1 MTSNHESNIY
11 LLVNLLFLSFVF
23 LCSVH
28 VFMITETIFI
38 GSAERPPNT
47 LCQHGPN
54 HETQN
59 ISWTIHRPFCI
70 DNDNNHHHHQH
81 NHRHRGLWRSNSKN
95 YWSGRSARKE
105 RRCSQ
110 IGGRP
115 LKAKLGTINK
125 YLEIL
130 ARTASQ
136 GWEGMQPM
144 LMIFLFHIKKIVW
157 QCHMRIL
164 SNIVT
169 NHS

>member
-1 MTSNHESNIY
+1 MTSDHESNIF
-11 LLVNLLFLSFVF
+11 LLVNFFFLFIMFCACF
-23 LCSVH
+23 
-28 VFMITETIFI
+28 FMITETIFI

-54 HETQN
+54 HETQY
-59 ISWTIHRPFCI
+59 ISWTIHLFALNIIIITAGCEDP
-70 DNDNNHHHHQH
+70 
-81 NHRHRGLWRSNSKN
+81 NSKY
-95 YWSGRSARKE
+95 YWSGRSTRKE

-136 GWEGMQPM
+136 GWEGIQPM

-157 QCHMRIL
+157 QFQMRIL

-169 NHS
+169 NPS

>member
-1 MTSNHESNIY
+1 MNQTSTCWWTYFFFI
-11 LLVNLLFLSFVF
+11 LFFF
-23 LCSVH
+23 MFCACF
-28 VFMITETIFI
+28 FMITETIFI

-54 HETQN
+54 HETQY
-59 ISWTIHRPFCI
+59 ISWTIHLFALNIIIITAGCEDP
-70 DNDNNHHHHQH
+70 
-81 NHRHRGLWRSNSKN
+81 NSKY
-95 YWSGRSARKE
+95 YWSGRSTRKE

-144 LMIFLFHIKKIVW
+144 LMIFLFHVKKIVW
-157 QCHMRIL
+157 QFQMRIL
-164 SNIVT
+164 SNVET
-169 NHS
+169 NPS

>member
-1 MTSNHESNIY
+1 M
-11 LLVNLLFLSFVF
+11 FCACF
-23 LCSVH
+23 
-28 VFMITETIFI
+28 FMITETIFI

-54 HETQN
+54 HETQY
-59 ISWTIHRPFCI
+59 ISWKMDLFALIIIIITAGCEDP
-70 DNDNNHHHHQH
+70 
-81 NHRHRGLWRSNSKN
+81 NSKY
-95 YWSGRSARKE
+95 YWSGRSTRKE

-110 IGGRP
+110 IGGWP

-144 LMIFLFHIKKIVW
+144 LMIFCYTLKFFLHSFKWHFCLIK
-157 QCHMRIL
+157 Q
-164 SNIVT
+164 
-169 NHS
+169 

>member
-1 MTSNHESNIY
+1 MVESKPWWPQIMNQTSTCWWTYFS
-11 LLVNLLFLSFVF
+11 FSFVF
-23 LCSVH
+23 FNVLCMF
-28 VFMITETIFI
+28 FMITETIFI

-54 HETQN
+54 HETQYN
-59 ISWTIHRPFCI
+59 LFALIIIIITAGCEDP
-70 DNDNNHHHHQH
+70 
-81 NHRHRGLWRSNSKN
+81 NSKY
-95 YWSGRSARKE
+95 YWSGRSTRKE

-110 IGGRP
+110 IGGWP

-136 GWEGMQPM
+136 GWEAIQPM

-157 QCHMRIL
+157 QFQMRIL
-164 SNIVT
+164 FNLVT
-169 NHS
+169 NPS